1 MSSVPKVGDSAPG
14 FELSDSTG
22 KMQSLDG
29 LVKEGSVML
38 LFFRGLW

>member
-1 MSSVPKVGDSAPG
+1 MSSMPKVGDSAPG
-14 FELSDSTG
+14 FELPDSTG

-29 LVKEGSVML
+29 LVTEGGVAL